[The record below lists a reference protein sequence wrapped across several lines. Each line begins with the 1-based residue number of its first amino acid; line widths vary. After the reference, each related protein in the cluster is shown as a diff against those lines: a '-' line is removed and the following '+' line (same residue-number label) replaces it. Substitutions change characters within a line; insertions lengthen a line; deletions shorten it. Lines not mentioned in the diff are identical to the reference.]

1 MPFSF
6 AVTSSNMR
14 IGSTVMLILSSV
26 NFKMAV
32 TARLV
37 KNNNFNF
44 NLLLILIKICLFG
57 SQLCPT

>member
-37 KNNNFNF
+37 KNINF